1 MNCRKVTSLVKPA
14 LLTLCAVAF
23 SVSTSHTTL
32 ANSKTNVPT
41 RLAITVLNTKQGKTT
56 LLRIIRSKA
65 RTNPKFAKALSTA
78 CGCAVIPEEEEGFGS
93 CFGNCLRSNGVSLIS
108 LASCGGVCSV
118 NLVGCAVCVG
128 VSEWVVLGCAQYCV
142 WFGGGGGRIG
152 NLEGRQLRPPRIRG
166 LQQAKLSSPNAHLRV
181 HRA

>member
-1 MNCRKVTSLVKPA
+1 MNCRKATSLVKPA

-41 RLAITVLNTKQGKTT
+41 RLGITVLNTKQGKTI
-56 LLRIIRSKA
+56 LLRIIGSKA

-78 CGCAVIPEEEEGFGS
+78 CGCAVVPQEEEGFGS
-93 CFGNCLRSNGVSLIS
+93 CFSNCLRGNGVSLAS
-108 LASCGGVCSV
+108 LAACGGVCSV

-128 VSEWVVLGCAQYCV
+128 VSEWVVLGCVQYCV

-166 LQQAKLSSPNAHLRV
+166 LQQGKVVVSKRAPGV
-181 HRA
+181 HKA